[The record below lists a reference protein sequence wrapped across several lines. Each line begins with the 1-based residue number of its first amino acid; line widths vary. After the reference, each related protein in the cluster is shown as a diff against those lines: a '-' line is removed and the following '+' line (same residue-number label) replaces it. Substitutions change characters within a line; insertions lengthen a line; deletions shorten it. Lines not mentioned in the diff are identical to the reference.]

1 MKVYLSSIGC
11 RLNQSEMDTVAR
23 QLLANGHVIVSDPTL
38 AEKVIIN
45 TCAVTNEAA
54 KDGRKLT
61 RRIHRQNTS
70 AEILLTGCYATIAP
84 GELASVTGAGRIVSN
99 KDKDQLVQILDP
111 QAKPLIPV
119 YEREPILRELLGR
132 QASHTRAF
140 IKVQDGCNNRCTFC
154 ITTIARGQSKSRRMG
169 DIIEEIQ
176 VLATAGYQEA
186 VLTGVHLGSYGQD
199 LGGQENGYTETSLN
213 DLVKAV
219 LHHTDIP
226 RLRLSS
232 LEPWDIPPEFFHLW
246 EDPRLL
252 PHLHIPLQSG
262 SDQILRRM
270 ARRTTRASFLKLA
283 TMARRYIPDLNL
295 STDLIVGFPGESEV
309 QFRESFDYVKEV
321 GFSRLH
327 VFSYSRRPGTAA
339 ANMDGQ
345 VSKSEIK
352 QRIGIMLDLGREM
365 SLDFHRR
372 YEGKTLNV
380 LWEQAIG
387 ADNLGTR
394 WQGYSDNYIR
404 IEASGPPDLF
414 NKVTA
419 TRLTGSRPDG
429 MTGELLRLNSK
440 PAISIDHLTGSID
453 NVPHF

>member
-11 RLNQSEMDTVAR
+11 RLNQSEMDIVAR
-23 QLLANGHVIVSDPTL
+23 QLIANGHVVVSDPTL

-45 TCAVTNEAA
+45 TCVVTNEAA

-61 RRIHRQNTS
+61 RRIHRQNAD

-84 GELASVTGAGRIVSN
+84 GELASVAGAGRIVSN

-111 QAKPLIPV
+111 QAKPSITV
-119 YEREPILRELLGR
+119 YDREPILRELLGR
-132 QASHTRAF
+132 EASHTRAF

-169 DIIEEIQ
+169 DIIEDIQ

-199 LGGQENGYTETSLN
+199 LGWQDHGRARPSLK
-213 DLVKAV
+213 DLVKAI
-219 LHHTDIP
+219 LRHTDIP

-232 LEPWDIPPEFFHLW
+232 LEPWDIPHDFFQLW

-262 SDQILRRM
+262 SDRILRRM
-270 ARRTTRASFLKLA
+270 ARRTTRASFRKLA
-283 TMARRYIPDLNL
+283 SMAHHDIPDLNL
-295 STDLIVGFPGESEV
+295 SSDLIVGFPGEGEV
-309 QFRESFDYVKEV
+309 QFRETLDYVKEI

-327 VFSYSRRPGTAA
+327 VFSFSRRPGTAA
-339 ANMDGQ
+339 ATMDEQ
-345 VSKSEIK
+345 VSKLEIK
-352 QRIGIMLDLGREM
+352 ERVGIMLDLGREL

-372 YEGKTLNV
+372 FEGKTLNV

-387 ADNLGTR
+387 ADDKGTR

-404 IEASGPPDLF
+404 VEASGPADLF
-414 NKVTA
+414 NRVTA

-429 MTGELLRLNSK
+429 MTGELQIPNGK
-440 PAISIDHLTGSID
+440 PVTIY
-453 NVPHF
+453 